1 MNASQFYH
9 RKSRML
15 THIQRMK
22 TWQSFLS
29 MICVN
34 KIYGSGKCCN
44 KENKEKGA
52 YELYV
57 KELSLF
63 VNKLGF
69 WTCSSDYKKAC

>member
-1 MNASQFYH
+1 
-9 RKSRML
+9 ML

-29 MICVN
+29 MIWVN

-44 KENKEKGA
+44 KENKEKA
-52 YELYV
+52 AHELYV

-69 WTCSSDYKKAC
+69 WTCASDYKKVC